1 MKGAKQSSHN
11 MTWVPPVLFFASL
24 FFQFCNVAEV
34 VIIREM
40 IKANLAT
47 NQKKKEVNRFEYIVC
62 YPTGT

>member
-1 MKGAKQSSHN
+1 MVATG
-11 MTWVPPVLFFASL
+11 VFFCFS
-24 FFQFCNVAEV
+24 FFSFCNVAEV

-47 NQKKKEVNRFEYIVC
+47 NPKTNESKRFEYIVC